1 MRRLVA
7 AILLLIISVLVVG
20 IIFYGFFAGNYFG
33 PEPPLVINYRHD
45 YWRGLYTF
53 GFAVSNSSMQ
63 EVVNQYIV
71 VMDNNGNYLAYDN
84 SSSYS
89 FNYINQ
95 LSDDELYYY
104 YRPQRIRGEQAN
116 EASPEARIWN
126 YRSGETKTILDGID
140 IRGHHEFLIEDGFF
154 VTMRRV
160 GEGGLDTIVH
170 LDPLMGNV
178 TWLWSSEPYFPEKVC
193 TLCRDDDWTHGNDVT
208 VSLDG
213 KYYFVNFRNTDNFAK
228 VDIETKEL
236 IWIAGRNGNFTL
248 FEDGIEVESL
258 WYHSHIV
265 KEIEP
270 NVFIM
275 FDNDFH
281 NSTKLENYPP
291 GEDPYV
297 TNYGGRSR
305 LIEITLAESSMTA
318 EVTWSYSP
326 PAEYF
331 SAIFGDVDILPNG
344 NILGT
349 FGTPDH
355 RWTEDHV
362 EIEQPFGA
370 SLLEINREGELI
382 REYRFPLGV
391 SIYRVNQLSE
401 DPADYVGSWLLDF
414 S

>member
-1 MRRLVA
+1 
-7 AILLLIISVLVVG
+7 
-20 IIFYGFFAGNYFG
+20 
-33 PEPPLVINYRHD
+33 
-45 YWRGLYTF
+45 
-53 GFAVSNSSMQ
+53 
-63 EVVNQYIV
+63 
-71 VMDNNGNYLAYDN
+71 
-84 SSSYS
+84 
-89 FNYINQ
+89 
-95 LSDDELYYY
+95 
-104 YRPQRIRGEQAN
+104 
-116 EASPEARIWN
+116 
-126 YRSGETKTILDGID
+126 
-140 IRGHHEFLIEDGFF
+140 
-154 VTMRRV
+154 
-160 GEGGLDTIVH
+160 
-170 LDPLMGNV
+170 
-178 TWLWSSEPYFPEKVC
+178 
-193 TLCRDDDWTHGNDVT
+193 
-208 VSLDG
+208 
-213 KYYFVNFRNTDNFAK
+213 
-228 VDIETKEL
+228 L

-305 LIEITLAESSMTA
+305 LIEITLDESSMTA